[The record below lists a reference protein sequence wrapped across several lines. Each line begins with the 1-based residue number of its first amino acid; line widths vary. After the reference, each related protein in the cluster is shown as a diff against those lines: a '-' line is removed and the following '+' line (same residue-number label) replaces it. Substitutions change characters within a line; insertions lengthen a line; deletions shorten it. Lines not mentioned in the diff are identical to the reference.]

1 MNILTVA
8 FPHGKATFLKYRI
21 FIMLYV
27 ILTALGVGGAT
38 VFGAVLGFI
47 FKRPS
52 EKYGAQVLSFAVGVM
67 LAASCFNLIVPSV
80 EYSTELYGTWGV
92 AFTVL
97 GIFVGAITLTLIDKV
112 LPVSDKPSINSSD
125 NNSRGVA
132 LFVIAIALHNL
143 PEGLAAGVSFGSG
156 NLTDTIMIAGSIAL
170 QNIPEGTVLIAPM
183 LSVGISPI
191 KTFLIAFSTGLVE
204 IIGTLIGYLAVS
216 VSTMILPFAL
226 AFAGGTMLFVIAD
239 DMIPKTHG
247 GGERGVTYALL
258 LGFGLMVV
266 FDALL

>member
-1 MNILTVA
+1 MN
-8 FPHGKATFLKYRI
+8 
-21 FIMLYV
+21 YV

-52 EKYGAQVLSFAVGVM
+52 ERYATQVLSFAVGVM
-67 LAASCFNLIVPSV
+67 LAASCFNLIIPSV
-80 EYSTELYGTWGV
+80 EYSTELYGAIGV
-92 AFTVL
+92 AVTVL
-97 GIFVGAITLTLIDKV
+97 GIFAGAITLTIIDKI
-112 LPVSDKPSINSSD
+112 LPNTEKPTLSDEK
-125 NNSRGVA
+125 NNTRAVA

-183 LSVGISPI
+183 LSVGLSPT

-204 IIGTLIGYLAVS
+204 IIGTLIGFFTVS
-216 VSTMILPFAL
+216 IISAILPFAL

-247 GGERGVTYALL
+247 CGERGVTYALL